1 LPAQNGGSTIIGY
14 QIQLDDGKAGPFKTV
29 MGQDALSDF
38 YMNLESEVLVKNLI

>member
-1 LPAQNGGSTIIGY
+1 
-14 QIQLDDGKAGPFKTV
+14 V